1 MDSVSIHLLSW
12 LRGFRSRCP
21 LLCLSASWFSPLP
34 FHDALCPSS
43 SLHFTAYYL
52 VPTMVFR
59 LCEGQVSSLPLVN
72 GEGTGESVGPN
83 NQTLLFFQLPYLIDG
98 THKLTQSNAI
108 LRYIGRKHNMCEWVW
123 GWGRGAGR
131 HALGWPGGDTE
142 VESLLCGHRWGD
154 RGGDDSCGHFGEPS
168 YGCPFC
174 HGQDL
179 LQP

>member
-1 MDSVSIHLLSW
+1 
-12 LRGFRSRCP
+12 
-21 LLCLSASWFSPLP
+21 
-34 FHDALCPSS
+34 
-43 SLHFTAYYL
+43 
-52 VPTMVFR
+52 MVFR

-108 LRYIGRKHNMCEWVW
+108 LRYIGRKHNMCESGSGAQVIMPWVGLEW
-123 GWGRGAGR
+123 DA
-131 HALGWPGGDTE
+131 E

>member
-12 LRGFRSRCP
+12 LRGFRSRCL

-108 LRYIGRKHNMCEWVW
+108 LRYIGRKHNMCESGSGAQVIMPWVGLEW
-123 GWGRGAGR
+123 DA
-131 HALGWPGGDTE
+131 E

>member
-34 FHDALCPSS
+34 IHDDLCLSLL
-43 SLHFTAYYL
+43 LHFTAYYL

-108 LRYIGRKHNMCEWVW
+108 LRYIGRKHNMCESGSGAQVIMPWVGLEW
-123 GWGRGAGR
+123 DA
-131 HALGWPGGDTE
+131 E